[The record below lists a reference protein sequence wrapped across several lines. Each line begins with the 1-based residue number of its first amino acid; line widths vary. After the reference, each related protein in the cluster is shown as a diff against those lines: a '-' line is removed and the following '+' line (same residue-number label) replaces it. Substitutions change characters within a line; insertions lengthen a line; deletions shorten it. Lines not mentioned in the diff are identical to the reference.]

1 MIASQVREVGDKR
14 VGTALL
20 SFPYHLVDAAVQY
33 TRFAFLRL
41 LSACSFLTQVYIFM
55 GWGSTIFFGHRRMT
69 RVLTIRSF

>member
-33 TRFAFLRL
+33 TQVAILWL
-41 LSACSFLTQVYIFM
+41 LSELQPPDSGIAVM
-55 GWGSTIFFGHRRMT
+55 GWGISIIIIIYIFFVIER
-69 RVLTIRSF
+69 

>member
-1 MIASQVREVGDKR
+1 MIASQIREVGDKR

-33 TRFAFLRL
+33 TQVAILWL
-41 LSACSFLTQVYIFM
+41 LSELQPPDSGIAFM
-55 GWGSTIFFGHRRMT
+55 GWCSTIFFGHRRMR